1 MLSFLWYD
9 KGSWEIKG
17 EICGLDPWSSKG
29 LLKGSSWLLEEP
41 QDLYSHCSVSQSCS
55 CGCFVLQF
63 EASRYAACQH
73 KLPCLTSV
81 IFATGTVYTAETQIH
96 FSFHFFSWSI
106 SNITEMSALNIRCQH
121 LVTVRRLQHRLTDWK
136 FNASFAPLEP
146 TVAVPAVF
154 QPEWMFLGIRWSKIL
169 AASCQLTYMTF
180 LSIAT
185 EDTALIVS
193 LNQTAVIY
201 GSSMP

>member
-1 MLSFLWYD
+1 MAALSSNSRPLDMLHASTNCHVSPLWY
-9 KGSWEIKG
+9 
-17 EICGLDPWSSKG
+17 L
-29 LLKGSSWLLEEP
+29 P
-41 QDLYSHCSVSQSCS
+41 QAQYI
-55 CGCFVLQF
+55 LQK
-63 EASRYAACQH
+63 H
-73 KLPCLTSV
+73 KFIS
-81 IFATGTVYTAETQIH
+81 IFI
-96 FSFHFFSWSI
+96 FFSWSI
-106 SNITEMSALNIRCQH
+106 SNITEMSALNIHCQH
-121 LVTVRRLQHRLTDWK
+121 LVTVRRLQHRLKDWK

-169 AASCQLTYMTF
+169 ATPCQLTYMTF
-180 LSIAT
+180 LSIAA